1 MNVFRCICM
10 YVQDI
15 RIVYSGKTYISAS
28 NTCWTTM
35 KSICSYG
42 SVLYQMA
49 QPPTIPSF
57 PLFCPGGRARHPG
70 VPHALPGRRLIIGL
84 GAFLDFR
91 LGSSRT
97 TTETRSLLGMTFHW
111 RAARSGHG
119 LAMLSWGGSLV
130 IGLVVFIDTQWTG
143 PFVLI
148 EFDWY
153 FCLYVFPCF
162 SYFFP
167 YHQLSLKFSSR
178 YQLMWFFSGGFQCQS
193 DPGTCQRWWYSLFP
207 V

>member
-1 MNVFRCICM
+1 MPAAWIYCIQVYMYM
-10 YVQDI
+10 YVLDI

-49 QPPTIPSF
+49 QPPTIPAF

-70 VPHALPGRRLIIGL
+70 VPHALPGLRLIIGL

-130 IGLVVFIDTQWTG
+130 IGLVVFIICIDWIW
-143 PFVLI
+143 LI
-148 EFDWY
+148 LLFI
-153 FCLYVFPCF
+153 CF
-162 SYFFP
+162 S
-167 YHQLSLKFSSR
+167 
-178 YQLMWFFSGGFQCQS
+178 FFSLS
-193 DPGTCQRWWYSLFP
+193 PT
-207 V
+207 